1 MSFRLTEQQDADAV
15 SVIRG
20 LAMDAPLA
28 AKSGHQGTAMS
39 LAPLGHVL
47 FSRIMR
53 HSPKNP
59 QWRNRDRFILSNGH
73 ASILQYALLFLN
85 GYGLELDDLK
95 SFGNSILRP
104 RVIPRLATRQVS
116 RSRLGHWVKV
126 SRTQLAWL
134 SPSDTCEPAS
144 ARWLATIT
152 HMYWPETGASWRESV
167 TKPLRLPGI

>member
-53 HSPKNP
+53 HSPKDAN
-59 QWRNRDRFILSNGH
+59 WR
-73 ASILQYALLFLN
+73 
-85 GYGLELDDLK
+85 
-95 SFGNSILRP
+95 
-104 RVIPRLATRQVS
+104 
-116 RSRLGHWVKV
+116 
-126 SRTQLAWL
+126 
-134 SPSDTCEPAS
+134 
-144 ARWLATIT
+144 
-152 HMYWPETGASWRESV
+152 
-167 TKPLRLPGI
+167 